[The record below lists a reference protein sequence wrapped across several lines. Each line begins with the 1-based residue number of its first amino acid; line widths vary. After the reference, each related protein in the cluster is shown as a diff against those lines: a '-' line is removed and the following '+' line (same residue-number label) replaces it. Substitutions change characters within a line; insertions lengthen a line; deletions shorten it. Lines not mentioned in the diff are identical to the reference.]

1 MLAWARPPLAP
12 PLCRRTPPPV
22 ALAAGPSPPAAS
34 NTLVWGEA
42 AAARGA
48 GDREGNSL
56 MDLSASFGW
65 CLQAS
70 ELEELEGVCRPEKK
84 KKRRPAPLL
93 RVRHILSSPL
103 TARPPPSAPDSK
115 LPLDGPPPRR
125 VPGRALECDRLV
137 HGPRGPRGDQESARD
152 CVPVARMG
160 DARQVRA
167 EAQARGRR
175 RARPVRAQDGGE
187 RCERGAPRRGNQAM
201 PTPFNTPLPPS
212 PPPIPSPHPL
222 PPSPPPIQCVP
233 DPLKSP
239 HHHLTPPPDPP
250 SYPSYLPPPP
260 PPRTPTQSPSNPPPP
275 L

>member
-1 MLAWARPPLAP
+1 MVVAWRSVLVLAWARPPLAP

-115 LPLDGPPPRR
+115 LPLDGPPPSQGTRKSSRMRLPRTWPQRASRR
-125 VPGRALECDRLV
+125 SGERSRLRTSREDGRRPAGPSRGSSTRSPSRASCASSRWRRAL
-137 HGPRGPRGDQESARD
+137 
-152 CVPVARMG
+152 
-160 DARQVRA
+160 
-167 EAQARGRR
+167 
-175 RARPVRAQDGGE
+175 
-187 RCERGAPRRGNQAM
+187 
-201 PTPFNTPLPPS
+201 
-212 PPPIPSPHPL
+212 
-222 PPSPPPIQCVP
+222 
-233 DPLKSP
+233 
-239 HHHLTPPPDPP
+239 
-250 SYPSYLPPPP
+250 
-260 PPRTPTQSPSNPPPP
+260 
-275 L
+275 